1 MLNGTNHIMKMKYN
15 IAIIG
20 LGYVGLPLALQFS
33 KKYNVIGL
41 DIDSTRVDQLN
52 NFNDKTNEVEKKN
65 LKKSLNK
72 NLKFTSNYELI
83 RNCNIYIV
91 TVPTPV
97 NKSKRPDLSNLFSA
111 SVSIGKILKKN
122 DIVIYEST
130 VYPGCTEEDC
140 VPILEMNSKLIYNKD
155 FFCGYSPERINPGD
169 KKNTIDKIVKVTSG
183 SSKYSANRV
192 DKLYKSVISAGTHKA
207 KSIKVAEA
215 SKAIENA
222 QRDLNISFVNELSII
237 FDKMEIDTSE
247 VLDAASTKWNFLNF
261 RPGLVGGHCIS
272 VDPYYLTYKAKK
284 IGYSPDVILSGRTVN
299 ENMAQFVTDKLVR
312 GMKKRGLEIDKS
324 NILILGITYKENC
337 PDTRNTKIPEVY
349 NNLKKLGANVNI
361 FDPCADFLKVKS
373 EYEIDLINGFAKY
386 DGIILA
392 VSHNYFKG
400 LNYDKLKKN
409 SNSFILDI
417 KSFLNKKVVDARL

>member
-1 MLNGTNHIMKMKYN
+1 MKMKYN

-183 SSKYSANRV
+183 SSKYSANLV

-261 RPGLVGGHCIS
+261 EPGIVGGHCIG
-272 VDPYYLTYKAKK
+272 VDPYYLTYRASKAGYTPK
-284 IGYSPDVILSGRTVN
+284 I
-299 ENMAQFVTDKLVR
+299 
-312 GMKKRGLEIDKS
+312 
-324 NILILGITYKENC
+324 ITAE
-337 PDTRNTKIPEVY
+337 T
-349 NNLKKLGANVNI
+349 
-361 FDPCADFLKVKS
+361 
-373 EYEIDLINGFAKY
+373 
-386 DGIILA
+386 
-392 VSHNYFKG
+392 
-400 LNYDKLKKN
+400 
-409 SNSFILDI
+409 
-417 KSFLNKKVVDARL
+417 

>member
-183 SSKYSANRV
+183 SSKYSANLV

-312 GMKKRGLEIDKS
+312 GMKKTGLEIDKS

>member
-183 SSKYSANRV
+183 SSKYSANLV
-192 DKLYKSVISAGTHKA
+192 D
-207 KSIKVAEA
+207 
-215 SKAIENA
+215 
-222 QRDLNISFVNELSII
+222 
-237 FDKMEIDTSE
+237 
-247 VLDAASTKWNFLNF
+247 
-261 RPGLVGGHCIS
+261 
-272 VDPYYLTYKAKK
+272 
-284 IGYSPDVILSGRTVN
+284 
-299 ENMAQFVTDKLVR
+299 
-312 GMKKRGLEIDKS
+312 
-324 NILILGITYKENC
+324 
-337 PDTRNTKIPEVY
+337 
-349 NNLKKLGANVNI
+349 
-361 FDPCADFLKVKS
+361 
-373 EYEIDLINGFAKY
+373 
-386 DGIILA
+386 
-392 VSHNYFKG
+392 
-400 LNYDKLKKN
+400 
-409 SNSFILDI
+409 
-417 KSFLNKKVVDARL
+417 